1 MMATEKITVTDVR
14 NSIDPN
20 IEVHPFVSK
29 FARPSANLVTPF
41 FHNRGWTANR
51 MTNTRTWIAIVGV
64 ALLISPIPL
73 LWQISVAIYYVG
85 TVLDCVDGNLARVQD
100 KATYYGKFADGVAD
114 IIYPSLSAFFL
125 GIGSW
130 LYFDEPALIIL
141 GAAIAIADICN
152 QMVRN
157 RLSFFREW
165 MVNLSGE
172 LTAEEQ
178 DKAAMPRAIQAK
190 LVLFVVNG
198 YFLAI
203 LALLFPDAKWAVIG
217 FYTISTLSQLIPN
230 LLWIVSTM
238 MESGAILNRGRKS
251 KSARVQTPE
260 P

>member
-1 MMATEKITVTDVR
+1 
-14 NSIDPN
+14 
-20 IEVHPFVSK
+20 
-29 FARPSANLVTPF
+29 
-41 FHNRGWTANR
+41 
-51 MTNTRTWIAIVGV
+51 MTNFRSWIAVVGV
-64 ALLISPIPL
+64 ALLIFPIPV
-73 LWQISVAIYYVG
+73 LWQISVVIYYLG

-130 LYFDEPALIIL
+130 LYFDEPFLIIL
-141 GAAIAIADICN
+141 GAAIAIADTCN

-165 MVNLSGE
+165 MINQSGE
-172 LTAEEQ
+172 LTAEEL
-178 DKAAMPRAIQAK
+178 DKAATPRGIQGK

-203 LALLFPDAKWAVIG
+203 LALLYPDTKWAVTG
-217 FYTISTLSQLIPN
+217 FYVISILSQLIPN
-230 LLWIVSTM
+230 LVWIVSSM

-251 KSARVQTPE
+251 KSARVQTPNT
-260 P
+260 

>member
-1 MMATEKITVTDVR
+1 
-14 NSIDPN
+14 
-20 IEVHPFVSK
+20 
-29 FARPSANLVTPF
+29 
-41 FHNRGWTANR
+41 